1 MSKNRSK
8 KPNKKQCR
16 WKKEVPYSLNGE
28 FTDAVALHETCK
40 DNVIQLST
48 GALDPEALD
57 SSSKGKH
64 GAFYVSW
71 KHMVSQSELKIFFDK
86 KTDQGRSKKNID
98 SFERAQEFVDT
109 YIGKHLE
116 CGDVISAE
124 LMNTQKRPFNAIAT
138 PFDRAA
144 VIPHGSIIACVPPDF
159 YHSPDTAYEQLEAL
173 CEELHSEG
181 FVIVDTTA
189 DSRYKLKRE
198 YFTGESDGK
207 QRGAH
212 TDGPENFT
220 HDGAAL
226 CRNQGYCNAPLFAM
240 EKGIEEDVCIANLCD
255 SQVKLLTRGVANTIT
270 FQRSHLFGGEKML
283 NYFNTSGRGKSYK
296 YTRETTDTDI
306 HEKELEF
313 QLKFDGE
320 TVLIHKDEEGEVH
333 LMIKFQVDAY
343 MVEQEDGRKVCRFGW
358 I

>member
-1 MSKNRSK
+1 MSKNRYR

-40 DNVIQLST
+40 GNVIQLST
-48 GALDPEALD
+48 GTLDPEALD

-71 KHMVSQSELKIFFDK
+71 KHMVSQPELKIFLDK

-98 SFERAQEFVDT
+98 FFERAQEFVDS
-109 YIGKHLE
+109 YISKHLE

-124 LMNTQKRPFNAIAT
+124 LMNTQKRPFNAIVE

-144 VIPHGSIIACVPPDF
+144 VIPHGSIVACVPPDF
-159 YHSPDTAYEQLEAL
+159 YRCPDEVYEQLEVL
-173 CEELHSEG
+173 CEDLHSEG
-181 FVIVDTTA
+181 FVIVDTTTSG
-189 DSRYKLKRE
+189 SRYKLKRE
-198 YFTGESDGK
+198 YFTGESGE
-207 QRGAH
+207 QRGVH
-212 TDGPENFT
+212 TVGPEKFT
-220 HDGAAL
+220 DEGAVL
-226 CRNQGYCNAPLFAM
+226 CRNQGYCNAPLLAM
-240 EKGIEEDVCIANLCD
+240 EKEIKEDVCIAELCD
-255 SQVKLLTRGVANTIT
+255 SQVKLLVRGVANTIT
-270 FQRSHLFGGEKML
+270 FQRSHPFDGQKML
-283 NYFNTSGRGKSYK
+283 NYFETSGRGKSYS

-306 HEKELEF
+306 HTKKVEF

-320 TVLIHKDEEGEVH
+320 TVLIHKDEGGEPH

-343 MVEQEDGRKVCRFGW
+343 MVEQEDGRKVYRFGW